1 MISSVK
7 TDIISAGWPAEQP
20 KTTSLEYDINSS
32 GWMVVEASSDNW
44 P

>member
-7 TDIISAGWPAEQP
+7 IDIISAGWPAEQP
-20 KTTSLEYDINSS
+20 TTTLEYDINSS